1 MSSTKRGSKRSPAD
15 NYPTPGWCV
24 HRLLEEVNL
33 PNGRWLEPGV
43 GNGDIVRAVHEKMEG
58 ADFFGFDIRNT
69 KFIKSVQ
76 HQPELGEYVV
86 GNLLKPDGRLLE
98 VISNKGDSGFG
109 ANFPFDVSIGNPP
122 FRLASQFIDFSLK
135 YARNVAM
142 LLRLNY
148 LGSDTRAEFMHT
160 YAPDVYVLP
169 NRPSFR
175 PSKRGL
181 LTTDS
186 IEYAWFVWSEERN
199 RSEGKIKVL
208 KTTPKEER
216 RGR

>member
-1 MSSTKRGSKRSPAD
+1 MSSTKRGSQRSPAD
-15 NYPTPGWCV
+15 AYPTPGWTI
-24 HRLLEEVNL
+24 HRLLEEVAL

-43 GNGDIVRAVHEKMEG
+43 GNGDIVRAVHQKMEG
-58 ADFFGFDIRNT
+58 VQFTGFDIRNT
-69 KFIKSVQ
+69 KFIKRAAL
-76 HQPELGEYVV
+76 QPELGDFFV
-86 GNLLKPDGRLLE
+86 GNLLKPEGELLKQLQA
-98 VISNKGDSGFG
+98 IDLLSADRW
-109 ANFPFDVSIGNPP
+109 DVTVGNPP
-122 FRLASQFIDFSLK
+122 FRLAQQFIDFGLRYSK
-135 YARNVAM
+135 IVAL

-148 LGSDTRAEFMHT
+148 LGSDTRAQFMRT
-160 YAPDVYVLP
+160 LCPDVYVLP

-186 IEYAWFVWSEERN
+186 IEYAWFLWGDDPGRY
-199 RSEGKIKVL
+199 RSEGRLKVL

>member
-15 NYPTPGWCV
+15 NYPTPAWVV
-24 HRLLEEVNL
+24 HRLLEEVAL

-43 GNGDIVRAVHEKMEG
+43 GNGDIVRAVREKRP
-58 ADFFGFDIRNT
+58 DVQFTGFDIRNT
-69 KFIKSVQ
+69 KFIKNAT
-76 HQPELGEYVV
+76 PGYDEFFV
-86 GNLLKPDGRLLE
+86 GNLLKPEGRLLE
-98 VISNKGDSGFG
+98 LLEE
-109 ANFPFDVSIGNPP
+109 PLPLWDVSIGNPP
-122 FRLASQFIDFSLK
+122 FRLAAEFIDFSLK
-135 YARNVAM
+135 RARTVAM

-148 LGSDTRAEFMHT
+148 LGSDMRAEFMH
-160 YAPDVYVLP
+160 ARCPDVFVLP

-186 IEYAWFVWSEERN
+186 IEYAWFLWPEDRD
-199 RSEGKIKVL
+199 RSEGRLKVL

-216 RGR
+216 RGRA

>member
-15 NYPTPGWCV
+15 NYPTPAWVV
-24 HRLLEEVNL
+24 HRLLEEVAL

-43 GNGDIVRAVHEKMEG
+43 GNGDIVRAVHQKMEG
-58 ADFFGFDIRNT
+58 AQFTGFDIRHT
-69 KFIKSVQ
+69 KFMKAAEL
-76 HQPELGEYVV
+76 QPELGDYFV
-86 GNLLKPDGRLLE
+86 GNLLKPEGRLLD
-98 VISNKGDSGFG
+98 IASGEKF
-109 ANFPFDVSIGNPP
+109 AVAIGNPP
-122 FRLASQFIDFSLK
+122 FRLAAEFIDFSLH
-135 YARNVAM
+135 YAHTVAM

-148 LGSDTRAEFMHT
+148 LGSDTRAAFMHRLC
-160 YAPDVYVLP
+160 PDVFVLP

-186 IEYAWFVWSEERN
+186 IEYAWFVWGPDRD
-199 RSEGKIKVL
+199 RTEGRIKVL